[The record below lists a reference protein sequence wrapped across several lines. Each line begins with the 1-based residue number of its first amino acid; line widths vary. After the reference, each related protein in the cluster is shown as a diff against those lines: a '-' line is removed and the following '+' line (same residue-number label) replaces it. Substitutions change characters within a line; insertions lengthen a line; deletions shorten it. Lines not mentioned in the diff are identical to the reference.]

1 MAART
6 EIFDLAPLQLHPG
19 EARRLDLIV
28 PLGGLQL
35 GADRY
40 MPDPPEVPV
49 VLDITRM
56 ASGWSLRLRF
66 TAGLAGPCMRC
77 LEPALVSTDVDARE
91 IDQPGGGEELT
102 SPYVSSEALDV
113 AAWARDAF
121 ALALPAQIAC
131 RPDCA
136 GLCPECGVNLN
147 AEPDHA
153 HEQPVDSRWA
163 KLSELDLTD

>member
-77 LEPALVSTDVDARE
+77 LEPALLSTDVDARE
-91 IDQPGGGEELT
+91 IDQPGAVGAT
-102 SPYVSSEALDV
+102 
-113 AAWARDAF
+113 RD
-121 ALALPAQIAC
+121 L
-131 RPDCA
+131 R